1 MKIVGILGLVSL
13 IFGLLI
19 TLIGVGGA
27 VMNFAFPPTKIVC
40 DMAER
45 DYQDVKKAMAEYEAA
60 KGTSEEYAKQ
70 AKAKSA
76 LDAAEGSQ
84 NSCGR
89 MKDTYRF
96 YGLVF
101 SGVGVLGIVLAIVGG
116 IAAYFGLRRRGKMA

>member
-1 MKIVGILGLVSL
+1 MKIVGILGLVLL
-13 IFGLLI
+13 IFGSLI

-27 VMNFAFPPTKIVC
+27 VMNFAFPPIKVVC

-70 AKAKSA
+70 AKAKAA
-76 LDAAEGSQ
+76 LDKAEGSQ
-84 NSCGR
+84 DSCGE
-89 MKDTYRF
+89 MKGTYRY

-101 SGVGVLGIVLAIVGG
+101 SGIGVVGLVLTVTGA
-116 IAAYFGLRRRGKMA
+116 IAAYFGLRRRTKMA